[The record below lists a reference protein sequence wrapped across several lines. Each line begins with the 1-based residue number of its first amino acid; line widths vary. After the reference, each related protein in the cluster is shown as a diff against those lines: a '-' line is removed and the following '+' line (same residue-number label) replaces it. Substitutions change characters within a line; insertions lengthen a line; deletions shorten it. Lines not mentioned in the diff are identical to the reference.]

1 MVLRAFFRTMGLN
14 MMDKCYIVRRE
25 HFYDVFIHGKKVGS
39 GQWGYVDTAYIVYKQ
54 EGYDVE
60 IVYE

>member
-1 MVLRAFFRTMGLN
+1 
-14 MMDKCYIVRRE
+14 MMDKCYLVRRG
-25 HFYDVFIHGKKVGS
+25 HMYDVFIYGKKVGS
-39 GQWGYVDTAYIVYKQ
+39 GQWGYINTAYMVYKQ

>member
-1 MVLRAFFRTMGLN
+1 
-14 MMDKCYIVRRE
+14 MDKCYLVRRGDM
-25 HFYDVFIHGKKVGS
+25 YDVILYGKKVGS
-39 GQWGYVDTAYIVYKQ
+39 GQWGYVSTAYTVYRE